1 MWYVRSH
8 NDSVQFIKTIRSTV
22 MAEPKLLLHCYLHSL
37 TVTLMML
44 SLESWRNFNSE
55 SYCIVVSVMLPLTQ
69 HLLCTTW
76 LEIHEIAP
84 RSFLSI
90 TLKLAVI

>member
-1 MWYVRSH
+1 MWYARSH
-8 NDSVQFIKTIRSTV
+8 SETVQFIKTITLTV
-22 MAEPKLLLHCYLHSL
+22 KAEPKLLLHRYLPFQ

-55 SYCIVVSVMLPLTQ
+55 SYCIIVSVMLPLTH
-69 HLLCTTW
+69 HLLGTVW

-84 RSFLSI
+84 RNSLSI
-90 TLKLAVI
+90 TLKLAVN